1 MVNAL
6 MPSSFPLPTT
16 AALMASPA
24 LDRWRAAAGMMSAS
38 MLLGGA
44 RALGVIVPHADD
56 ETLGCGGLIAEAAA
70 MGVAVTV
77 TILTDGAASHP
88 ASLQWPPARLARRRR
103 REALAAVDILSAG
116 AARLV
121 FADAPDGAL
130 ADHPAVGAAVP
141 PADCYVTCWRDD
153 PHPDHKAAF
162 AIAAVVAAQQRAPLF
177 AFPLWVLDTDL
188 PVPDL
193 AIHRIDVSRHVARK
207 RRALA
212 AHASQLGQLVT
223 DDPGFIL
230 DDPLQQLFLRP
241 DELFVVVR

>member
-6 MPSSFPLPTT
+6 MPSSFPAPGPL
-16 AALMASPA
+16 PA
-24 LDRWRAAAGMMSAS
+24 LDRWRAASGWTPAAT
-38 MLLGGA
+38 LLGAA
-44 RALGVIVPHADD
+44 RSLGVIVPHADD
-56 ETLGCGGLIAEAAA
+56 ETLGCGGLIATASA
-70 MGVAVTV
+70 MGIDVTV

-88 ASLQWPPARLARRRR
+88 ESLQWPPARLAHRRRQ
-103 REALAAVDILSAG
+103 EARTAVAILSAG
-116 AARLV
+116 TARLV
-121 FADAPDGAL
+121 FANAPDGAL
-130 ADHPAVGAAVP
+130 ADHPEVAASVP
-141 PADCYVTCWRDD
+141 PADCYVSCWRDD
-153 PHPDHKAAF
+153 PHPDHQAAF
-162 AIAAVVAAQQRAPLF
+162 AVAVAVATAHAAPLF

-193 AIHRIDVSRHVARK
+193 AIHRIDVTPHMARK

-241 DELFVVVR
+241 DELLIAVR